1 MASIRERNGKFNVI
15 YSYTNE
21 KGERKQKWETYETK
35 AEAKRRKKE
44 IEYKKEMGSFV
55 VRKCKTL
62 DELITEYVALYGK
75 ENWAL
80 STYEGNVSLINN
92 YILPIIGDT
101 KLSEINTRFIERYYQ
116 SLLKRRAVINPL
128 NKTSRNEFVSS
139 STVRDINK
147 LLRNCFEQAVKWELM
162 EKNPCTHATVPKHA
176 LLIGILIAFTAL
188 VPIFGAFIGC
198 AVGSFLIFMVNPKQA
213 VLFIIVF
220 LLLQQIEGNLIYP
233 HVVGGSVGL
242 PSIWVLAAVTIGGNL
257 MGIIGMLIFI
267 PLVSVFYTIF
277 REFVYLRLKKQ
288 HIKRVTRTDV
298 EEYAEEEIAS
308 SFIVPN
314 EK

>member
-92 YILPIIGDT
+92 YILPIIGETLRDQYPFHR
-101 KLSEINTRFIERYYQ
+101 KILSESFEETCSYQ
-116 SLLKRRAVINPL
+116 S
-128 NKTSRNEFVSS
+128 
-139 STVRDINK
+139 
-147 LLRNCFEQAVKWELM
+147 
-162 EKNPCTHATVPKHA
+162 
-176 LLIGILIAFTAL
+176 
-188 VPIFGAFIGC
+188 
-198 AVGSFLIFMVNPKQA
+198 
-213 VLFIIVF
+213 
-220 LLLQQIEGNLIYP
+220 IE
-233 HVVGGSVGL
+233 
-242 PSIWVLAAVTIGGNL
+242 
-257 MGIIGMLIFI
+257 
-267 PLVSVFYTIF
+267 
-277 REFVYLRLKKQ
+277 
-288 HIKRVTRTDV
+288 
-298 EEYAEEEIAS
+298 
-308 SFIVPN
+308 
-314 EK
+314 